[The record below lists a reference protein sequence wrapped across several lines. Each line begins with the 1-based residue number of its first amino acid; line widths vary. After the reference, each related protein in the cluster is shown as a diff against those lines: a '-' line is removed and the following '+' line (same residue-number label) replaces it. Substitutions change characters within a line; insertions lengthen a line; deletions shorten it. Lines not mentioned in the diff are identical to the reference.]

1 MTSVLFNVWSSV
13 MVGNRPMKCT
23 QISLKQ
29 HDHVKGFFNSWFDR
43 SNQWNVKFC
52 LKLLNASTNYVS
64 DSVCK
69 STMKNVKIM
78 TMSWLRLLI
87 TGFLLQ

>member
-1 MTSVLFNVWSSV
+1 MTSALFNVWSSV
-13 MVGNRPMKCT
+13 MIGNRPLKCT
-23 QISLKQ
+23 QVSLKQ
-29 HDHVKGFFNSWFDR
+29 HNDHVKGFFNSWFDN

-52 LKLLNASTNYVS
+52 WKLLNAPTNYVS

-78 TMSWLRLLI
+78 TM
-87 TGFLLQ
+87 